1 MIIPRAVRRIK
12 EKYDHKGG
20 PHAHLFEPYTGDE
33 VVSLDCETTS
43 LDVKQGEIVSI
54 GAVKIKGRK
63 VLSSDR
69 LDIKL
74 KPPKSLT
81 GDSIKIHKIRESDL
95 EDGIDLEDALE
106 QVLAFVGNRPIL
118 GYYVNYDVRMLDK
131 YIRPQFGFGLPNK
144 AVELSHVYH
153 DIIKWRSVGGNI
165 DLRFDT
171 ISRHLDIPMLERH
184 TAIGDALTVAL
195 MYVRL
200 KFGDPPEVIDYV

>member
-12 EKYDHKGG
+12 EKYDHRSG
-20 PHAHLFEPYTGDE
+20 PYASLFVPYDGDE

-54 GAVKIKGRK
+54 GAVKIKGKK
-63 VLSSDR
+63 VLSSER

-81 GDSIKIHKIRESDL
+81 GDSIKIHKIREADL
-95 EDGIDLEDALE
+95 AGGIDIEDALD
-106 QVLAFVGNRPIL
+106 QVLEFVGNRPIL
-118 GYYVNYDVRMLDK
+118 GYYVNYDIRMLDK
-131 YIRPQFGFGLPNK
+131 YIRPAYGFGLPNK
-144 AVELSHVYH
+144 AIELSHVYH
-153 DIIKWRSVGGNI
+153 DIIKWKSVGGNI

-171 ISRHLDIPMLERH
+171 ISKELDIPMLERH

-200 KFGDPPEVIDYV
+200 KYGDPPEVQYL

>member
-1 MIIPRAVRRIK
+1 MIIPRTVRRLK
-12 EKYDHKGG
+12 EKYDHKSG
-20 PHAHLFEPYTGDE
+20 PYAHLFMPYDGDE

-43 LDVKQGEIVSI
+43 LDVKQGEIISI
-54 GAVKIKGRK
+54 GAVRVKGNK
-63 VLSSDR
+63 VLASER

-74 KPPKSLT
+74 KPPKSLN

-95 EDGIDLEDALE
+95 AEGIDLDDALE
-106 QVLAFVGNRPIL
+106 QVLDFVGNRPIL
-118 GYYVNYDVRMLDK
+118 GYYVNYDIRILDK

-153 DIIKWRSVGGNI
+153 DIIKWKFIGGNV

-171 ISRHLDIPMLERH
+171 ISKQLDIPMIERH
-184 TAIGDALTVAL
+184 TALGDALTVAL

-200 KFGDPPEVIDYV
+200 KYGEAPAAHY